1 MMDEKMKE
9 IGNETEAIIKF
20 NNKNIKNMLNQAL
33 EDAIQ
38 VMAPHMN

>member
-9 IGNETEAIIKF
+9 IGNETEAIIRL

>member
-9 IGNETEAIIKF
+9 IANETEAIIRL
-20 NNKNIKNMLNQAL
+20 NNKNIKHMLNQAL

-38 VMAPHMN
+38 VMAPHVN